1 MEAVG
6 NLTGTFV
13 VLTVRRNGETIDLKI
28 KPVEYETGEYRLG
41 IWVRDNVQGLGTVT
55 FLTDQSR
62 FGALGHGIHDVDT
75 SVLMSIAEGNVYRT
89 SIRDITKDRADLRE
103 VWRVCHL

>member
-1 MEAVG
+1 MKRE
-6 NLTGTFV
+6 N
-13 VLTVRRNGETIDLKI
+13 I
-28 KPVEYETGEYRLG
+28 
-41 IWVRDNVQGLGTVT
+41 GLVYGFAIMYKAWEQLL

-89 SIRDITKDRADLRE
+89 SIRDITKGQSGSPGSMEGMIIYNNYSILGTIDKNTEAGIMGNRQN
-103 VWRVCHL
+103 